1 MMTYPDFFIV
11 GGTRCGTT
19 SLCAYLK
26 QHPNIFLPKR
36 KELDY
41 YSKST
46 KTADSSFSR
55 GFWGHRE
62 WSPIENKQDYLQ
74 LFEDSKE
81 DMVVGDGSATYLM
94 NLDAPKL
101 ISQDNPNA
109 KIIISLRNPIERT
122 HTAYLAQYRTA
133 NEKHSFGESIRRDL
147 SSATGK
153 ELQNLR
159 SLNSDYYEYVKNY
172 YSYFP
177 KEQIKIIIFEE
188 FIKNPQ
194 QTMKEIL
201 HFLNLSTDINFE
213 YKQHNPVQIS
223 KNKISQSIITSKFFY
238 YIGFALMP
246 AKIRH
251 YILRQFTTRTK
262 PIMLEK
268 DRDFLKEQYVERVK
282 KLESLL
288 NRKIPW
294 EI

>member
-1 MMTYPDFFIV
+1 MWNYFII
-11 GGTRCGTT
+11 CLLETT
-19 SLCAYLK
+19 SKY
-26 QHPNIFLPKR
+26 FF
-36 KELDY
+36 
-41 YSKST
+41 T
-46 KTADSSFSR
+46 KTKRTRLLLKINQDR
-55 GFWGHRE
+55 GFKFLSGVLGHRE
-62 WSPIENKQDYLQ
+62 WVVRKFLRLPVIEPLAIKNKQDYLQ

-81 DMVVGDGSATYLM
+81 DMVVEDGSATYLM

-122 HTAYLAQYRTA
+122 YTAYLAQYRTA
-133 NEKHSFGESIRRDL
+133 KEKHSFGESIRRDL

-194 QTMKEIL
+194 QTTKEIL
-201 HFLNLSTDINFE
+201 HFLNLSADINFE

-223 KNKISQSIITSKFFY
+223 KNKISQSILTSKFFY
-238 YIGFALMP
+238 YIGFALIP

-268 DRDFLKEQYVERVK
+268 DRDFLKEQYVDSVK